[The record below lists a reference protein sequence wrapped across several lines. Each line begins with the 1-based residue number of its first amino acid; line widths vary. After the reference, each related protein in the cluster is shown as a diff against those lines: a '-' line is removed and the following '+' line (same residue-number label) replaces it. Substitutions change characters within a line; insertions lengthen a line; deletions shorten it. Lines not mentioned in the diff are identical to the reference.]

1 MTQRNLGLDDGRHGL
16 PGVVGLGI
24 DAIEIERI
32 AAAIERRPRFV
43 ERVFAPSEREYCEAK
58 QSKAKH
64 FAARF
69 AAKEAVMKALGI
81 GLGQAGWREI
91 CVTGPGKPGVLLTGS
106 AAQRAQ
112 DLGVARV
119 EISLTHSREL
129 ALAVAAAL
137 SS

>member
-1 MTQRNLGLDDGRHGL
+1 MTQRNPRSDDGCQGL
-16 PGVVGLGI
+16 SGVVGLGI

-32 AAAIERRPRFV
+32 ASAIERRPRFV
-43 ERVFAPSEREYCEAK
+43 ERVFTLSERQYCEAK
-58 QSKAKH
+58 QGRAKH

-69 AAKEAVMKALGI
+69 AAKEAVMKALDI
-81 GLGQAGWREI
+81 GLGQVAWREI
-91 CVTGPGKPGVLLTGS
+91 CVIGPGKPGVLLTGS

-119 EISLTHSREL
+119 EISLTHSRNL

>member
-1 MTQRNLGLDDGRHGL
+1 MQSDPGREAGIGLQ
-16 PGVVGLGI
+16 GVIGLGI

-32 AAAIERRPRFV
+32 ADAIEKRPRFT
-43 ERVFAPSEREYCEAK
+43 ERVFTSEEREYCESRR
-58 QSKAKH
+58 QRAKH
-64 FAARF
+64 YAARF

-91 CVTGPGKPGVLLTGS
+91 CVIGAGKPTVVLAGG

-112 DLGVARV
+112 ELGIARV
-119 EISLTHSREL
+119 EVSLTHSRDL
-129 ALAVAAAL
+129 AIAVAAAL